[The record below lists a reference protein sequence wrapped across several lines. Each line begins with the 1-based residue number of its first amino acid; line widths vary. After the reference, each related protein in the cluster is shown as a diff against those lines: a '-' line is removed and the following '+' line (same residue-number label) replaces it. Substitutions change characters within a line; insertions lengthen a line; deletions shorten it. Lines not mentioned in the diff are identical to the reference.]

1 MTQWLAGF
9 AAIFIGFLPGTL
21 SAPIYA
27 VNPDLRPLEKQEEV
41 VIVFGGDL
49 MFDRSIREKLT
60 RNGEDHALSCVD
72 EVLLPADLVVA
83 NLEGPITSNP
93 SMSLGSVIG
102 SPENFTF
109 TFPTTTA
116 TMLVRHNI
124 RLANIGNN
132 HIMNFGRSGLLET
145 EKWLDAAGVAYFGD
159 PDKPEEE
166 RVERTTVGGVP
177 FSFVNWSD
185 WTSDKT
191 DHTVAQVRK
200 EVASGRVTV
209 VYTHWGEEYVEPTE
223 RMRALA
229 HSFADAGAALVV
241 GSHPHVV
248 QESELYNGAH
258 IYYSLGN
265 FVFDQYWNERV
276 SNGLLLRVRFT
287 KDGVK
292 GIEELPITMHRDGRT
307 CLLENITN
315 DKAKQNR

>member
-1 MTQWLAGF
+1 MTHWLAGMV
-9 AAIFIGFLPGTL
+9 AMFIGFLPGSL

-27 VNPDLRPLEKQEEV
+27 VNPGLRPLEMKKEV
-41 VIVFGGDL
+41 TVVFGGDL
-49 MFDRSIREKLT
+49 MFDRYIRQKLAQH
-60 RNGEDHALSCVD
+60 GEDHALSCVD

-83 NLEGPITSNP
+83 NLEGPITSNS

-109 TFPTTTA
+109 TFPTTTG
-116 TMLVRHNI
+116 TMLARHNI
-124 RLANIGNN
+124 RLVNIGNN
-132 HIMNFGRSGLLET
+132 HIMNFSRSGLLET

-159 PDKPEEE
+159 PDKLEEE
-166 RVERTTVGGVP
+166 RVERLEIQGIP

-191 DHTVAQVRK
+191 DHTVSQVRK
-200 EVASGRVTV
+200 EAEAGRVTV

-229 HSFADAGAALVV
+229 HSFAEAGAVLVV

-248 QESELYNGAH
+248 QESEVYKGAH

-265 FVFDQYWNERV
+265 FVFDQYWNKDV
-276 SNGLLLRVRFT
+276 STGLLLRVKFT

-307 CLLENITN
+307 CLLENIN
-315 DKAKQNR
+315 EQ

>member
-1 MTQWLAGF
+1 MTHWLAGIV
-9 AAIFIGFLPGTL
+9 AMLIGFLPGTL

-27 VNPDLRPLEKQEEV
+27 VNPALKPPEV
-41 VIVFGGDL
+41 KKEVTVVFGGDL
-49 MFDRSIREKLT
+49 MFDRSIREKLV

-83 NLEGPITSNP
+83 NLEGPITSNS

-109 TFPTTTA
+109 TFPTTTGA
-116 TMLVRHNI
+116 MLVRHNI
-124 RLANIGNN
+124 RLVNIGNN
-132 HIMNFGRSGLLET
+132 HIMNFGRSGLLAT
-145 EKWLDAAGVAYFGD
+145 EEWLDKAGVAYFGD

-166 RVERTTVGGVP
+166 RVERLEIQGIP

-200 EVASGRVTV
+200 EAEAGRVTV
-209 VYTHWGEEYVEPTE
+209 MYTHWGEEYVTPTE

-229 HSFADAGAALVV
+229 HSFAEAGAAIVV

-248 QESELYNGAH
+248 QESEIYEGTH

-265 FVFDQYWNERV
+265 FVFDQYWNEEV
-276 SNGLLLRVRFT
+276 STGLLLLVKFT

-292 GIEELPITMHRDGRT
+292 GIEELPIKIHRDGRT
-307 CLLENITN
+307 CFLEETN
-315 DKAKQNR
+315 ER